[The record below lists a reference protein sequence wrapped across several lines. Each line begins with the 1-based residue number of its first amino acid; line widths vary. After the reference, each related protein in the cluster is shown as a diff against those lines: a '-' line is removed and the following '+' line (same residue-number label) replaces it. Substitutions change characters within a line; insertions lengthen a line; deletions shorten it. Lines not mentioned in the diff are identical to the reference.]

1 MSSFTKEHIM
11 DLSRISDRE
20 LLEAV
25 IGHEAANTLYR
36 GALAPL
42 FRHQEIPTIQTYRL
56 HAARELITRML
67 EEDLMREDPFTSPD
81 QVREYLV
88 ARYAGQPYESF
99 LGFFLDAQNIPI
111 AIVEMFRGTLTQT
124 AVYPREVVRLALHY
138 NAAAVIFSH
147 NHPSGVAVPSR
158 ADEVLTQALK
168 QALGL
173 VDVKVLDH
181 IIVAGKT
188 ALSMAEQGR
197 V

>member
-1 MSSFTKEHIM
+1 M

-20 LLEAV
+20 LLETV

-42 FRHQEIPTIQTYRL
+42 FHNQEIPTIQTYRL

-88 ARYAGQPYESF
+88 ARYAGQSYESF

-124 AVYPREVVRLALHY
+124 AVYPREVVKLALHY
-138 NAAAVIFSH
+138 NAAGVIFSH

-181 IIVAGKT
+181 IIVAGKAT
-188 ALSMAEQGR
+188 VSMAEQGR